1 VTDARCAEVKAIVC
15 VRPPACR
22 AGTKCRP
29 SSRGRVVGGNCIRSP
44 CSATVIPGRLGQ
56 DGQQSQLLKL
66 RDLVLAVVLPPIR
79 QSLRTMVDEAIG
91 NSITLGRG
99 TQPPSSIDVGD
110 LPCTKARTTLQRKRK
125 TASPDPR
132 LIACMIRR
140 SRSLSPRQTTTTFVQ
155 RHMRNSFRSCAGLHN
170 ISVWSSLSF
179 YPTLNRARLFR
190 PTPTIDVTEVSGWPG
205 CLPVRGGT
213 TSAALRARAW
223 QTSRSTRNLDR
234 GGHRSTREREP
245 AGMTGRDMP
254 HD

>member
-1 VTDARCAEVKAIVC
+1 
-15 VRPPACR
+15 
-22 AGTKCRP
+22 
-29 SSRGRVVGGNCIRSP
+29 VGGNCIRSP

-155 RHMRNSFRSCAGLHN
+155 RHMRNPFRSCAGLHN

-245 AGMTGRDMP
+245 AGMTGRHMP

>member
-1 VTDARCAEVKAIVC
+1 MTDARCANVEGSYEFG
-15 VRPPACR
+15 RPPVEQVQNGGPPSWGR
-22 AGTKCRP
+22 A
-29 SSRGRVVGGNCIRSP
+29 VGGNCTRSP
-44 CSATVIPGRLGQ
+44 CSETVIPGRLGQ

-66 RDLVLAVVLPPIR
+66 RDLVLAVVLSPIR

-110 LPCTKARTTLQRKRK
+110 LPFTKARTTLQRKRK

-140 SRSLSPRQTTTTFVQ
+140 SRSLSPRQTTTTFIQ
-155 RHMRNSFRSCAGLHN
+155 RHMRNSSRSCAGLLN

-205 CLPVRGGT
+205 FLPVRGGT

-223 QTSRSTRNLDR
+223 RTSRSTRNLDR
-234 GGHRSTREREP
+234 GGHRSTWEREP
-245 AGMTGRDMP
+245 AGMTGRHMP